1 MTPIDFPASALL
13 TTRQHVAVVACIL
26 AFIIVP
32 VVLLC
37 AVVG

>member
-13 TTRQHVAVVACIL
+13 TPRQNVALAGCIL

-32 VVLLC
+32 FALLC